1 MSDPLSMNEAWY
13 IVINPQSGGRKGIRK
28 WEEFSTHLTDMCIP
42 HTYAFT
48 EGPLHATQL
57 VQKAAAGGYR
67 RFATLGGDGT
77 LNESVNGLFS
87 QTIVDPNEFLFSAIP
102 TGTGSDWARMYQL
115 PRNMKTAASLLNS
128 HTVFRQDIGKLTCQ
142 REGKSVV
149 RYFDNIAG
157 LGYDAFVT
165 DKTSHLSKNGIKGQ
179 FFYFKALFGGLLQ
192 YQPIAMTVKASSF
205 QFSGPMYSANVAI
218 CRYNGGG
225 MRPAPLAIS
234 NDGLFDIT
242 LIKPLTLFQILTN
255 VIRLYTGSLY
265 QHPRASHYLT
275 EVVEFSSPVPA
286 WVEVDGEVAGML
298 PARFEILPQALRI
311 IVPNT
316 YSQT

>member
-1 MSDPLSMNEAWY
+1 MKEAWY
-13 IVINPQSGGRKGIRK
+13 IVINPQSGGRRGIRK
-28 WEEFSTHLTDMCIP
+28 WEEFSTHLIEMGIP
-42 HTYAFT
+42 YVHAFT
-48 EGPLHATQL
+48 QGPLHATQL
-57 VQKAAAGGYR
+57 VQEAVVDGYR
-67 RFATLGGDGT
+67 KFATLGGDGT
-77 LNESVNGLFS
+77 LNESINGLFS
-87 QTIVDPNEFLFSAIP
+87 QATVDTNELLFTAIP

-115 PRNMKTAASLLNS
+115 PHNMKTAASLLIS
-128 HTVFRQDIGKLTCQ
+128 HTIFRQDIGKLTCQ
-142 REGKSVV
+142 REEESVV

-165 DKTSHLSKNGIKGQ
+165 DKTSHLAKTGIRGQ
-179 FFYFKALFGGLLQ
+179 LFYFKALFGGLLQ
-192 YQPIAMTVKASSF
+192 YRPIAMEVKASSF
-205 QFSGPMYSANVAI
+205 QFSGPVYSANVAI

-265 QHPRASHYLT
+265 QHPRVSHHLT
-275 EVVEFSSPVPA
+275 EIIEFSSSVPA
-286 WVEVDGEVAGML
+286 LVEVDGEVAGML

-316 YSQT
+316 YKQTQR